1 MRVLLGQEGSK
12 DVRRY
17 NEVWPPMPCRGQ
29 THSSA
34 RPFWTS
40 FSDRLPCH
48 QVEMLNLVAQ
58 ATLNSI
64 IKRSQVRSRGLARS
78 RPRYAVDRGMRSTL
92 HDMPFSGKD
101 I

>member
-1 MRVLLGQEGSK
+1 
-12 DVRRY
+12 
-17 NEVWPPMPCRGQ
+17 
-29 THSSA
+29 
-34 RPFWTS
+34 
-40 FSDRLPCH
+40 
-48 QVEMLNLVAQ
+48 MLNLVAQ